1 MINSDN
7 QPFEN
12 FDINLPE
19 KKVNLSVLYMK
30 IFSNK
35 KQIILYISL
44 IIISL
49 ILIHF
54 IILYVGNRKLISINE
69 DYLIDF
75 KNTKFNKNELEKQYK
90 DIKTLVNENEILQV
104 IKEKNISK
112 LKKTFT
118 EKLEEYNNLEKIFN
132 DLLIEYNKK
141 KEKKT

>member
-1 MINSDN
+1 M
-7 QPFEN
+7 
-12 FDINLPE
+12 
-19 KKVNLSVLYMK
+19 
-30 IFSNK
+30 
-35 KQIILYISL
+35 
-44 IIISL
+44 
-49 ILIHF
+49 
-54 IILYVGNRKLISINE
+54 
-69 DYLIDF
+69 
-75 KNTKFNKNELEKQYK
+75 EKQYK